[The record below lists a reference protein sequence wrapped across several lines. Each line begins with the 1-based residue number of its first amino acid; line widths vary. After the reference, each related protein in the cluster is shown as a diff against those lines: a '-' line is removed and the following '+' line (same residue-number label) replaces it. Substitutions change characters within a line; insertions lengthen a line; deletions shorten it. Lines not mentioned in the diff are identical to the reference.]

1 MSDEDSERSDEE
13 EEENSDDG
21 SSGSSGSNGSDSES
35 DNEVDKELK
44 AQADI
49 LLIND
54 IFTHIDMTSK
64 RIVAKFETERQLRG
78 KPAVDQGRQRNES
91 LDTSDVSWSQYENFD
106 EEQRANL
113 LSKAINV
120 LAQDSGSKHT

>member
-21 SSGSSGSNGSDSES
+21 SNGSDSGS
-35 DNEVDKELK
+35 DSEADKELK